1 MTIISALAMTAAVA
15 AGTAGAVTAYQLATP
30 EPTTSPTAAVASN
43 DDRSGPDR
51 QRFAPCEKPAEL
63 EHGRC
68 VRHVTRTV
76 VVPQSA
82 PAAPATPKRH
92 GDDSGFAGSDD
103 ARRDFDDD
111 ELAVVADDDDDADD
125 DFGTG
130 TRTRTRT
137 GHAAGAGTNTGGTN
151 TGGTGLDTSTRTRTG
166 HSGTSG

>member
-30 EPTTSPTAAVASN
+30 EPPPAPTAAVAS
-43 DDRSGPDR
+43 DTDRSGPDHR
-51 QRFAPCEKPAEL
+51 RFAPCEKPAEL

-68 VRHVTRTV
+68 VRAVTRTV

-82 PAAPATPKRH
+82 PSAPATPNQPR
-92 GDDSGFAGSDD
+92 DDSGFSGSDD

-111 ELAVVADDDDDADD
+111 ELAAVADDDDFDD

-137 GHAAGAGTNTGGTN
+137 GHEAGEGTNS
-151 TGGTGLDTSTRTRTG
+151 GGTGLDTSTRTRTG

>member
-1 MTIISALAMTAAVA
+1 MTIISALAVTAAVA
-15 AGTAGAVTAYQLATP
+15 AGTAGAVTAYQLASP

-51 QRFAPCEKPAEL
+51 TRFAPCEKPATL
-63 EHGRC
+63 EHRRC
-68 VRHVTRTV
+68 VRAVTRTV

-82 PAAPATPKRH
+82 PSAPAAPTRH

-103 ARRDFDDD
+103 ARRDFADD
-111 ELAVVADDDDDADD
+111 ELAAVADDDDDAD

-137 GHAAGAGTNTGGTN
+137 GHAAGTGTNTGGTN

>member
-30 EPTTSPTAAVASN
+30 EPSPVPAAAVAS
-43 DDRSGPDR
+43 DTDRSAPGHR
-51 QRFAPCEKPAEL
+51 RFAPCEKPAEL

-68 VRHVTRTV
+68 VRAVTRTV

-82 PAAPATPKRH
+82 PSDPATPNRPR
-92 GDDSGFAGSDD
+92 DDSELSGSDD

-111 ELAVVADDDDDADD
+111 ELVVVADDDSDDDFDD

-137 GHAAGAGTNTGGTN
+137 GHAAGEGTNTGGA
-151 TGGTGLDTSTRTRTG
+151 GLDTSTRTRTG